1 MNTSFCS
8 NTPSK
13 RGKVNN
19 QIAEG
24 DKVVMRF
31 TSKGTRE
38 GEFIGIAP
46 TGKQVSWTG
55 ITIDRIEDGKIVES
69 WADWD
74 LLGLLPS

>member
-1 MNTSFCS
+1 
-8 NTPSK
+8 
-13 RGKVNN
+13 
-19 QIAEG
+19 
-24 DKVVMRF
+24 MRF